1 MYILNFFL
9 EEEKFLIMELK
20 MEKTPE
26 KSKDSHLGIKFLK
39 TIHNFFFIKIYLL
52 LAGLLNAQR
61 DEIQQLKTFVDK
73 LSNSKTFFFLNCNL
87 KVANLWT
94 QT

>member
-26 KSKDSHLGIKFLK
+26 NSKSKDSHLGIKFL
-39 TIHNFFFIKIYLL
+39 
-52 LAGLLNAQR
+52 
-61 DEIQQLKTFVDK
+61 
-73 LSNSKTFFFLNCNL
+73 
-87 KVANLWT
+87 
-94 QT
+94 